1 MAQLKITELNPAGSE
16 LFHDS
21 ENFLEEL
28 SDRDLDHV
36 AGGVDINSVVT
47 QNSAS
52 VGSIQ
57 TATVVGIS
65 QTNVSVQI
73 SNVNASNVN
82 VNVNASNVNISA
94 Y

>member
-1 MAQLKITELNPAGSE
+1 MAKLTISELSPAGAE
-16 LFHDS
+16 LFEDS

-28 SDRDLDHV
+28 SDREVGVVVGGADL
-36 AGGVDINSVVT
+36 NSVVT
-47 QNSAS
+47 QNSVS

-65 QTNVSVQI
+65 QTNVSVYI

-82 VNVNASNVNISA
+82 VNVNATI
-94 Y
+94 

>member
-1 MAQLKITELNPAGSE
+1 MGKLKISELSPAGSE
-16 LFHDS
+16 LFQDS

-28 SDRDLDHV
+28 SDRELNLV
-36 AGGVDINSVVT
+36 IGGADVNSVVT
-47 QNSAS
+47 QNSQS

-82 VNVNASNVNISA
+82 ASNVNITR
-94 Y
+94 

>member
-1 MAQLKITELNPAGSE
+1 MAKIKISELNPAGAE
-16 LFHDS
+16 LFQDS

-28 SDRDLDHV
+28 SDRELGFV
-36 AGGVDINSVVT
+36 GGGVNVNSVVT

-65 QTNVSVQI
+65 QTNVTVNI

-82 VNVNASNVNISA
+82 VNVNV
-94 Y
+94 

>member
-1 MAQLKITELNPAGSE
+1 MAKLTISELNPAGAE
-16 LFHDS
+16 LFQDS
-21 ENFLEEL
+21 ESFLEEL
-28 SDRDLDHV
+28 SDRELGLV
-36 AGGVDINSVVT
+36 VGGLEINSVVT
-47 QNSAS
+47 QNSES

-82 VNVNASNVNISA
+82 VNIT

>member
-1 MAQLKITELNPAGSE
+1 MATLKISELNPAGAE
-16 LFHDS
+16 LFQDS

-28 SDRDLDHV
+28 SDRELNLV

-47 QNSAS
+47 QNSQS
-52 VGSIQ
+52 VGTIQ
-57 TATVVGIS
+57 TATIVGIS
-65 QTNVSVQI
+65 QTNVTVYI

-82 VNVNASNVNISA
+82 INIT

>member
-1 MAQLKITELNPAGSE
+1 MATLKISELNPAGAE
-16 LFHDS
+16 LFQDS

-28 SDRDLDHV
+28 SDREIGLV
-36 AGGVDINSVVT
+36 VGGLEINSVVT
-47 QNSAS
+47 QNTVS

-82 VNVNASNVNISA
+82 INIT

>member
-1 MAQLKITELNPAGSE
+1 MATLKISELNPAGSE
-16 LFHDS
+16 LFQGS

-28 SDRDLDHV
+28 SDRELGFV
-36 AGGVDINSVVT
+36 VGGADINSVVT

-57 TATVVGIS
+57 TATIVGIS
-65 QTNVSVQI
+65 QTNVSVYI

-82 VNVNASNVNISA
+82 VNVNV
-94 Y
+94 

>member
-16 LFHDS
+16 LFQDS

-28 SDRDLDHV
+28 SDRELNLM
-36 AGGVDINSVVT
+36 AGGMDINSVVT

-65 QTNVSVQI
+65 QTNVTVQI

-82 VNVNASNVNISA
+82 VNASNVNITA
-94 Y
+94 F

>member
-1 MAQLKITELNPAGSE
+1 MAKLKITELNPAGSE
-16 LFHDS
+16 LFQDS

-28 SDRDLDHV
+28 SDRELNLV
-36 AGGVDINSVVT
+36 VGGADVNSVVT
-47 QNSAS
+47 QNSES

-82 VNVNASNVNISA
+82 ASNVNVTA
-94 Y
+94 

>member
-1 MAQLKITELNPAGSE
+1 MAKLTISELNPAGSE
-16 LFHDS
+16 LFQDS

-28 SDRDLDHV
+28 SDRELGV
-36 AGGVDINSVVT
+36 VVGGADMNSVVT
-47 QNSAS
+47 QNSVS

-65 QTNVSVQI
+65 QTNVSVNI

-82 VNVNASNVNISA
+82 VNVNATVF
-94 Y
+94 

>member
-1 MAQLKITELNPAGSE
+1 MAKLTISELNPAGSE
-16 LFHDS
+16 LFQDS

-28 SDRDLDHV
+28 SDRELGV
-36 AGGVDINSVVT
+36 VVGGADINSVVT

-82 VNVNASNVNISA
+82 VNVNFTV
-94 Y
+94 

>member
-1 MAQLKITELNPAGSE
+1 MAKLKISELSPAGAE
-16 LFHDS
+16 LFQDS

-28 SDRDLDHV
+28 SDRELGIV
-36 AGGVDINSVVT
+36 VGGADINSVVT

-52 VGSIQ
+52 VGSIL

-82 VNVNASNVNISA
+82 VNASNVNITV
-94 Y
+94 

>member
-1 MAQLKITELNPAGSE
+1 MATLKISELNPAGAE
-16 LFHDS
+16 LFQDS

-28 SDRDLDHV
+28 SDRELDLV
-36 AGGVDINSVVT
+36 VGGLEINSVVT
-47 QNSAS
+47 QNTVS

-82 VNVNASNVNISA
+82 INIT

>member
-1 MAQLKITELNPAGSE
+1 MAKLKITELNPAGSE
-16 LFHDS
+16 LFQDS

-28 SDRDLDHV
+28 SDRELGLV
-36 AGGVDINSVVT
+36 VGGVDINSVVT

-82 VNVNASNVNISA
+82 ASYVNVTA
-94 Y
+94 

>member
-1 MAQLKITELNPAGSE
+1 MAKLTISELNPAGAE
-16 LFHDS
+16 LFQDS

-28 SDRDLDHV
+28 SDRELGV
-36 AGGVDINSVVT
+36 VVGGADINSVVT

-82 VNVNASNVNISA
+82 VNVNFTV
-94 Y
+94 